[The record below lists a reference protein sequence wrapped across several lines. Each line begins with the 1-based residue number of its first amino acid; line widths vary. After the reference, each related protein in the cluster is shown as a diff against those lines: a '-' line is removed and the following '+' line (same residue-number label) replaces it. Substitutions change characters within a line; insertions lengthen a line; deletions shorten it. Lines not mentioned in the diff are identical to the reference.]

1 MLGSRGI
8 YHDEWK
14 AVTFKPLG
22 HMYDDGLDPDA
33 PFEDDIWELYHVSED
48 LTECNDLAATNPE
61 KLQELVALWWREA
74 EANQVLPLDN
84 RPLAAILNPRPRR
97 AQARSRYTYFANGS
111 LVPEDVAVNVR
122 RRSHTITASVDIP
135 DRVVPE
141 GVLLA
146 IGSVLGGFSF
156 LVLDG
161 CLHYVHNLSGVD
173 RYRVTSTSVVP
184 SGTHELAFECIDS
197 GNFSGTGRLLID
209 GELVGEGPLEHLT
222 PMRFSVTGGG
232 LTCGYELGPA
242 VGTGYEAPFR
252 FNATLHKVV
261 VDVEGS
267 PMIDPEAEFNAIM
280 SEQ

>member
-1 MLGSRGI
+1 LR
-8 YHDEWK
+8 
-14 AVTFKPLG
+14 
-22 HMYDDGLDPDA
+22 
-33 PFEDDIWELYHVSED
+33 ELID
-48 LTECNDLAATNPE
+48 
-61 KLQELVALWWREA
+61 LWWQEA
-74 EANQVLPLDN
+74 AANQVLPLDN

-97 AQARSRYTYFANGS
+97 AQARSRYTYFQDGA

-122 RRSHTITASVDIP
+122 RRSHTVTAFVDIP
-135 DRVVPE
+135 EGLRPE

-161 CLHYVHNLSGVD
+161 CLQYVHNLSGVD
-173 RYRVTSTSVVP
+173 RYLVTSTRAVP
-184 SGTHELAFECIDS
+184 AGTHELTFACVDS
-197 GNFSGTGRLLID
+197 GNFSGTGRLFID
-209 GELVGEGPLEHLT
+209 GEPVGEGQLEHLT

-267 PMIDPEAEFNAIM
+267 PSLDPEAEFNAIM